1 MATLVLTAA
10 FTGMRWGEQAGL
22 AEEHCH
28 LDEGYPQVDPDEGAL
43 REVGGRVWRGP
54 PKSPAAARRIDLPSF
69 LVDLLARRYR

>member
-1 MATLVLTAA
+1 MRSVRLLRCFAPVTGDYRGFRLVV
-10 FTGMRWGEQAGL
+10 REQGRL
-22 AEEHCH
+22 AITP
-28 LDEGYPQVDPDEGAL
+28 LAL